1 MFGIR
6 KKGRPIVRCDK
17 CHKIIERVKPEWK
30 KVGDIEYYYL
40 ECPRKRCKAV
50 YTISAT
56 DTALRQDIK
65 RFEEMTAKAQGRQQ
79 TEKEIQEAKEL
90 WRANVA
96 RNREIKAQYPLEI

>member
-1 MFGIR
+1 MFGMR
-6 KKGRPIVRCDK
+6 KKGRTVVKCDK
-17 CHKIIERVKPEWK
+17 CNKIIGKVKPKWK

-40 ECPRKRCKAV
+40 KCPRCKEV

-65 RFEEMTAKAQGRQQ
+65 RFEEMTAKAQGRQP